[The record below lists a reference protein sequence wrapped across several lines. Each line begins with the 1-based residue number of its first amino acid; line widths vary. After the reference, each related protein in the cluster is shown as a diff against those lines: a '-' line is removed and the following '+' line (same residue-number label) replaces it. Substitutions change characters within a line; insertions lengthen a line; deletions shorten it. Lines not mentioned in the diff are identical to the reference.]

1 MRRRRPEKRSINPDP
16 KFNDLEISKFINYLL
31 KKGKKGIAQKI
42 FYTSLD
48 IVKEKTKKDP
58 VDIFKKAL
66 NNAAPHVEVKSRRIG
81 GATYQVPIEVPSSRQ
96 FYLSS
101 LWIIESA
108 RNKSGTNMSNRLA
121 SEIIAA
127 SNNEGNAIKKKE
139 DTHRMA
145 EANKAFAHFGR
156 GGR

>member
-1 MRRRRPEKRSINPDP
+1 MRRRRPERRSINPDP

-31 KKGKKGIAQKI
+31 KKGKKGTAEKI

-48 IVKEKTKKDP
+48 IVQEKTKKDP

>member
-1 MRRRRPEKRSINPDP
+1 M
-16 KFNDLEISKFINYLL
+16 
-31 KKGKKGIAQKI
+31 KKGKKGTAEKI

-48 IVKEKTKKDP
+48 IVQEKTKKDP

-81 GATYQVPIEVPSSRQ
+81 GATYQVPIDVPSNRQ

-101 LWIIESA
+101 HWIIESA
-108 RNKSGTNMSNRLA
+108 KNKSGSNMSNRLA

>member
-1 MRRRRPEKRSINPDP
+1 MRRRRPERRSINPDP

-31 KKGKKGIAQKI
+31 KKGKKGTAEKI

-48 IVKEKTKKDP
+48 IVQEKTKKDP

-81 GATYQVPIEVPSSRQ
+81 GATYQDPIEVPSSRQ

>member
-1 MRRRRPEKRSINPDP
+1 MRRRRPERRSINPEP

-31 KKGKKGIAQKI
+31 KKGKKGTAEKI

-48 IVKEKTKKDP
+48 IVQEKTKKDP

-101 LWIIESA
+101 HWIIESA
-108 RNKSGTNMSNRLA
+108 KNKSGSNMSNRLA

>member
-1 MRRRRPEKRSINPDP
+1 MRRRRPERRSINPDP

-31 KKGKKGIAQKI
+31 KKGKKGTAEKI

-48 IVKEKTKKDP
+48 IVQEKTKKDP

-101 LWIIESA
+101 HWIIESA
-108 RNKSGTNMSNRLA
+108 KNKSGSNMSNRLA

-139 DTHRMA
+139 DTHRIA

>member
-1 MRRRRPEKRSINPDP
+1 MSEKLFD
-16 KFNDLEISKFINYLL
+16 DLNTFLSLATDLIHDEK
-31 KKGKKGIAQKI
+31 KKGIAEKI
-42 FYTSLD
+42 FYNSLD
-48 IVKEKTKKDP
+48 IIKDKTKKDP

-81 GATYQVPIEVPSSRQ
+81 GATYQVPIEVPSNRQ

-101 LWIIESA
+101 HWIIDSA
-108 RNKSGTNMSNRLA
+108 KKKSGSPMSNRLA
-121 SEIIAA
+121 SELIAA

-156 GGR
+156 GR

>member
-1 MRRRRPEKRSINPDP
+1 MRRRRPERRSINPDP

-31 KKGKKGIAQKI
+31 KKGKKGTAEKI

-48 IVKEKTKKDP
+48 IVQEKTKKDP

-81 GATYQVPIEVPSSRQ
+81 GATYQVPIEVPSNRQ

-101 LWIIESA
+101 HWIIESA
-108 RNKSGTNMSNRLA
+108 KNKSGTNMSNRLA
-121 SEIIAA
+121 NEIIAA

-145 EANKAFAHFGR
+145 AANKAFAHFGR

>member
-31 KKGKKGIAQKI
+31 KKGKKGIAEKI